1 MIEIKLAAG
10 LPSTVYLAVAN
21 VFQQLAGAT
30 AGEKIAEQVAAALP
44 HPLPLSAAPV
54 EITVTDDALYADG
67 LGYDDADEDTQILP
81 PPPTDGLAATV
92 ASLAA
97 AGVDLDSDGYPWDH
111 RIHASTKTKIANGTW
126 KLKPKTDPALIEQ
139 VRGEFR
145 QTAAAPIDVPPALQ
159 APAPQLGA
167 AVEPAPQA
175 PAPAA
180 APAPQAPAAVA
191 TGDKPTNPAAL
202 FAATMKKYSIAETS
216 GKVEQGAAL
225 KWCVAAGLPSVAG
238 LMSRLDLCGAFYD
251 QLTAMGV

>member
-21 VFQQLAGAT
+21 VFQQLAAANGAT
-30 AGEKIAEQVAAALP
+30 VAEEVAATTP
-44 HPLPLSAAPV
+44 HPLPPTVAQVPTPAV
-54 EITVTDDALYADG
+54 EAVEVDDTD
-67 LGYDDADEDTQILP
+67 DDADGQILP

-145 QTAAAPIDVPPALQ
+145 QTAAAPIDLAPALQ
-159 APAPQLGA
+159 VPPPSLGA

-175 PAPAA
+175 A
-180 APAPQAPAAVA
+180 APAPAPTVIPA
-191 TGDKPTNPAAL
+191 TDEKPTAAPAL
-202 FAATMKKYSIAETS
+202 FAATMKKYSVAEST
-216 GKVEQGAAL
+216 GKVEPGAAL
-225 KWCVAAGLPSVAG
+225 KWCTAAGLPSVAG
-238 LMSRLDLCGAFYD
+238 LMSRPDLCGAFYD
-251 QLTAMGV
+251 QLAALGV